1 MEKVMYV
8 EGMTCKHCKMRVE
21 KGLGDVSGVKK
32 VSIDLTSGK
41 TVVELNKTLDTQVL
55 IDAVIE
61 AGYRVS
67 KVE

>member
-1 MEKVMYV
+1 METVMYV

-21 KGLGDVSGVKK
+21 KGLGGVSGVKT
-32 VSIDLTSGK
+32 VTIDLTTGK
-41 TVVELNKTLDTQVL
+41 TVVELKKTLDTQVL
-55 IDAVIE
+55 IDAVKE